1 MAKKIG
7 VLLVNLGTPDY
18 PDRKSV
24 YRYLKEFLLDKR
36 VIDIPWLQRN
46 LLVRLIIAPFRS
58 GPSSKLYQKL
68 WTKDG
73 SPLKTNGYKLLEG
86 VKELLG
92 EGYEVELAMRYQ
104 TPTIKAGL
112 EALRKKT
119 VDEIIVFPLFPH
131 YASASTGSVHEEVM
145 KIISEWQVIP
155 ELKLINSY
163 YDLEGMIDV
172 FVENARKYDIASY
185 DHILFSYHGLPQR
198 QMIKAN
204 DFGHCLSNSEC
215 CQNITDVNKFCY
227 SAQCFA
233 TTKALVKKMELKE
246 GQYTT
251 CFQSRLGKD
260 PWIQPYTAKTLIERR
275 NKGDK
280 SLLVFCPAFVS
291 DCLETTVEVTDEY
304 RNDFIK
310 LGGEKL
316 DLVESLNDN
325 PHWMA
330 VVADYIKAQN

>member
-7 VLLVNLGTPDY
+7 VLLVNLGTPDN

-46 LLVRLIIAPFRS
+46 LLVRAIIAPFRS

-68 WTKDG
+68 WTKEG
-73 SPLKTNGYKLLEG
+73 SPLKTNGYKLQKG
-86 VKELLG
+86 VQELLG
-92 EGYEVELAMRYQ
+92 EDYEVVLAMRYQ
-104 TPTIKAGL
+104 TPTIESGL
-112 EALRKKT
+112 KALRKKA

-145 KIISEWQVIP
+145 RIMSQWQVIP
-155 ELKLINSY
+155 ELRLINSFY
-163 YDLEGMIDV
+163 NLEGMIDV
-172 FVENARKYDIASY
+172 FVENARKYDIKSY

-204 DFGHCLSNSEC
+204 DFNHCLSNKDC
-215 CQNITDVNKFCY
+215 CQNITDANKFCY
-227 SAQCFA
+227 SAQCYA
-233 TTKALVKKMELKE
+233 TTKALVAKLGLLDK
-246 GQYTT
+246 QYTT
-251 CFQSRLGKD
+251 CFQSRLGRD
-260 PWIQPYTAKTLIERR
+260 PWIQPYTAATLVERR
-275 NKGDK
+275 KMGDK

-304 RNDFIK
+304 REEFIK
-310 LGGEKL
+310 LGGDKL

-325 PHWMA
+325 PHWME
-330 VVADYIKAQN
+330 VVAAYIKRQN